1 MFKGFFWSFLLLR
14 WLNYLRLIYIINFL
28 QIINGAIG
36 IMDNGLVT
44 LNYIHMVVVFI
55 GTFEGHRQHMLIVV
69 VVIIVELVKHFDF
82 VIHLV
87 DIIVV

>member
-55 GTFEGHRQHMLIVV
+55 GTFEEHRQHMLIVV